1 MKVYKKLFS
10 YVGIEKLHGVIAI
23 LFSIASMI
31 MVALGFYSVYRF
43 TSALVISGDF
53 KLAEGFAVETAI
65 RLTIGAIL
73 YLLSGLFSHL
83 LGFRLETNLRKKGI
97 EGLTEASFRFFD
109 LNPSGKIRKT
119 IDDNATMTHMIV
131 AHMIPDNSQAVLG
144 PVCAIVLGFIVSLR
158 VGIILTILMIFA
170 LVMLKLM
177 MGGKNFMKT
186 YQEALQRLS
195 EETVEYVRGMQVIKI
210 FGVKVESF
218 RTLHKA
224 IKDYSQ
230 YAYEYSQSCK
240 RGYVNYQW
248 IFFGLIA
255 FLIIPISFCF
265 YKLGNPHALAV
276 DLIMVLFFSGVLFV
290 SLMRIMWLGTY
301 VYQADFA
308 VDTLE
313 NLYEDMKTE
322 KCNFGNREHFENYD
336 IEFDR
341 VDFGYGEKSVLKDLT
356 FKLEAGKIYAL
367 EGSSGS
373 GKSTIA
379 KLISGF
385 YKVDS
390 GKIKIGGRAL
400 EEYTQEALIKAVS
413 FVFQDSK
420 LFKKTIFENVALAK
434 ENAEKHQVME
444 ALHLAGCDSILDK
457 LPERENTIIGSK
469 GIYLSGGEKQRIAI
483 ARAILKDSPIIIMD
497 EEIGRAHV

>member
-1 MKVYKKLFS
+1 
-10 YVGIEKLHGVIAI
+10 
-23 LFSIASMI
+23 
-31 MVALGFYSVYRF
+31 
-43 TSALVISGDF
+43 
-53 KLAEGFAVETAI
+53 
-65 RLTIGAIL
+65 
-73 YLLSGLFSHL
+73 
-83 LGFRLETNLRKKGI
+83 
-97 EGLTEASFRFFD
+97 
-109 LNPSGKIRKT
+109 
-119 IDDNATMTHMIV
+119 MTHMIV

-444 ALHLAGCDSILDK
+444 ALHRHCLGGLAARQSCG
-457 LPERENTIIGSK
+457 
-469 GIYLSGGEKQRIAI
+469 QRSAGQPGVETTD
-483 ARAILKDSPIIIMD
+483 RKS
-497 EEIGRAHV
+497 VV